1 MTNSRSRRGAVLA
14 LALVLALVVP
24 GSALTPPALAAPE
37 IGLSLDGQTFA
48 EQLAMPLFEPGMRWV
63 PGDDETRTFFV
74 RNQGPSGATMTI
86 EALTPGGDPVLES
99 DIALS
104 TRVDGGPWVPLDPT
118 VAATDLTVQPVAV
131 GQVAT
136 VDVRAVFDPASTNQ
150 TQQRE
155 LPLTLRVT
163 LAEAVPGGEDG
174 GSGPDGSDSDGLLPG
189 TGATLGGGTLLLGL
203 LLCLAGA
210 AVIARRGREVDRR
223 G

>member
-1 MTNSRSRRGAVLA
+1 MTTSRPRRGVVLA
-14 LALVLALVVP
+14 LSMLLVLLAP
-24 GSALTPPALAAPE
+24 TAAWAAPE
-37 IGLSLDGQTFA
+37 IGLSLDGQTFS

-104 TRVDGGPWVPLDPT
+104 ARVDGGPWVPLDPA
-118 VAATDLTVQPVAV
+118 VAATDLTVQPVEV

-163 LAEAVPGGEDG
+163 LAEAVPGG
-174 GSGPDGSDSDGLLPG
+174 GSVPDGLLPG
-189 TGATLGGGTLLLGL
+189 TGTTLGLGALLLGL
-203 LLCLAGA
+203 ALCLVGA
-210 AVIARRGREVDRR
+210 VLVARREREAEPR